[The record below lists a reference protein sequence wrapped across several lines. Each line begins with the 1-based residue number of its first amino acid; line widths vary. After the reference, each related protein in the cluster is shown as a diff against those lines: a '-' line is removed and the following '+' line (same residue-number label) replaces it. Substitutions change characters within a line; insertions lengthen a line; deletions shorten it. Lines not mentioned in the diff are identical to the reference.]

1 MTNFEKIKSM
11 SKEQMT
17 HFMLDIMLDTLKFA
31 VIAKIVM
38 LLVLKMKK
46 LLENGLKVRRTTIDG

>member
-17 HFMLDIMLDTLKFA
+17 HFVLDALNNNVCDYCKDCDTSC
-31 VIAKIVM
+31 
-38 LLVLKMKK
+38 
-46 LLENGLKVRRTTIDG
+46 LENEDCLENKEIIKNGLKVR